1 MLIIEPRHLVI
12 LSVHRKGGE
21 AVNVRQES
29 DWLTD
34 LLQVHLSPD
43 ELQQAN
49 TFLHAETWASPSA
62 LQRNWC
68 DQREDLPLRFHLE
81 IDMKV

>member
-1 MLIIEPRHLVI
+1 MDHLVI
-12 LSVHRKGGE
+12 LSLHREGGE
-21 AVNVRQES
+21 AVNVRQSS

-43 ELQQAN
+43 ELEQVN
-49 TFLHAETWASPSA
+49 TFLHTETWASPSA

-68 DQREDLPLRFHLE
+68 SQGEELPLRFHLD
-81 IDMKV
+81 IDLKV